1 MNKPKINPLVFMG
14 LIGMLTIGTN
24 FAMQIYR
31 AFWGNQNIWWT
42 PRTMQLPIED
52 SRDNFELY
60 ISKKPLQK
68 HLADGT
74 LFALDNNGEQYRV
87 VSKDITI
94 RLNNWNKVRSSILKN
109 AIISGVAF
117 GIVITV
123 LVIGLI
129 QVCRRK
135 KRFAN
140 KPAGGDA

>member
-1 MNKPKINPLVFMG
+1 MG

-42 PRTMQLPIED
+42 SRTMQLPIED
-52 SRDNFELY
+52 FRDNLELF

-87 VSKDITI
+87 VSKDITV
-94 RLNNWNKVRSSILKN
+94 RLNNWNKVRSSILEN

>member
-1 MNKPKINPLVFMG
+1 MNKPKINPLVLMG

-42 PRTMQLPIED
+42 SRTMQLPIED
-52 SRDNFELY
+52 FRDNLELF

-87 VSKDITI
+87 VSKDITV
-94 RLNNWNKVRSSILKN
+94 RLNNWNKVRSSILEN

>member
-1 MNKPKINPLVFMG
+1 MG

-42 PRTMQLPIED
+42 PLTMQLPIED
-52 SRDNFELY
+52 SRDNFELF
-60 ISKKPLQK
+60 ISKKTLQK

-74 LFALDNNGEQYRV
+74 LFALDNNGEQYRI

-94 RLNNWNKVRSSILKN
+94 RLNNWNKVRSSILEN

-135 KRFAN
+135 KRLAN
-140 KPAGGDA
+140 KLAGGDA

>member
-1 MNKPKINPLVFMG
+1 
-14 LIGMLTIGTN
+14 
-24 FAMQIYR
+24 
-31 AFWGNQNIWWT
+31 
-42 PRTMQLPIED
+42 MQLPIED
-52 SRDNFELY
+52 SRDDFELF
-60 ISKKPLQK
+60 IRKKPLQK

-94 RLNNWNKVRSSILKN
+94 RLNNWNKVRSSILGN

-117 GIVITV
+117 GIVTTV

-129 QVCRRK
+129 QVCRRE

-140 KPAGGDA
+140 KPAGGDT